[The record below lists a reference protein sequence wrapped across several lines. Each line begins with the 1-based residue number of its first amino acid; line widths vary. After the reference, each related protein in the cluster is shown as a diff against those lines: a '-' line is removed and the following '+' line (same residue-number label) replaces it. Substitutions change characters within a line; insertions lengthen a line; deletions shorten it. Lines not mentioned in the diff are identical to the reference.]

1 MERQVVIQVTDELL
15 DRMMRPPLVRAMARR
30 AAINTS
36 VVIVVTALL
45 CYRKGL
51 GAPAVAAWSLGAAF
65 VMVVLARIDY
75 WRLRKAAMAPYLK
88 LPDRGLTYRFTDD
101 SLEIATVTSYS
112 ICRWKN
118 VRRIRRDRHGWTF
131 YLGTNQFLVVPI
143 EAIDGECRDF
153 IEQRQAAATARRAGC

>member
-15 DRMMRPPLVRAMARR
+15 ERMMRPPLVRAVTRR
-30 AAINTS
+30 SAINTG

-51 GAPAVAAWSLGAAF
+51 GAPAVVAWSLAAAL

-75 WRLRKAAMAPYLK
+75 WRLRKAAMSPYLK
-88 LPDRGLTYRFTDD
+88 LPDRGLTYRFSDD

-118 VRRIRRDRHGWTF
+118 VRRVRRDHHGWSF
-131 YLGTNQFLVVPI
+131 YLGTSQFLVVPL
-143 EAIDGECRDF
+143 EALGGECRDF
-153 IEQRQAAATARRAGC
+153 IEQRLAALRARS